1 MVTTGLNQTREPAA
15 VQWWEREGDLLSLV
29 DIKSTNGNLPFDT
42 LVTGMVQLGGRRQ
55 RSCICVFMFTNQQV
69 EEALIRASE
78 GSNSWQRAL

>member
-42 LVTGMVQLGGRRQ
+42 LVTGMVQLGGR
-55 RSCICVFMFTNQQV
+55 SCICVFMCSNQQV